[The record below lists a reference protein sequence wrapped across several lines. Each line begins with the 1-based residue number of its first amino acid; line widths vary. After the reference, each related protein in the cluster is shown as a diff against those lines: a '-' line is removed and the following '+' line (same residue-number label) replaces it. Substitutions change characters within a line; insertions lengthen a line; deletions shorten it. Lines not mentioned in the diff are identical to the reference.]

1 MRALQ
6 NSQGG
11 PSIVHVTLA
20 FLGSAFPGFLPIDAQ
35 EFAVFHDETLPA
47 LKCVTEVPNEPGS
60 CSLTRL
66 LSLEGVRLTLDPSI
80 CVEEDEENPL
90 KHW

>member
-11 PSIVHVTLA
+11 PSIVHVTLV

-35 EFAVFHDETLPA
+35 EFAIFHDEALPG
-47 LKCVTEVPNEPGS
+47 LKRITEVPNEPRS
-60 CSLTRL
+60 CSLTCL
-66 LSLEGVRLTLDPSI
+66 LSLEGVRLALDPTVG
-80 CVEEDEENPL
+80 VEEDEEDPL
-90 KHW
+90 KHR